1 MILTVTLNPTLDKF
15 YWVDELPL
23 SLDKPEEAVLIRSDR
38 SLTSAGG
45 KGINVS
51 TLLSCYGVETVA
63 LGFLAGH
70 TGQIILQDL
79 LARGVTANFVW
90 MPGENRTNVTVIAKG
105 REFHPLLIHEEGPPV
120 SEEAMGIFLRKY
132 ERMLRRAEY
141 VVLGGSLPPGCPPD
155 CYRTL
160 VQRAHRAGVRVIVH
174 AGGEALVQTI
184 AEGPFLVKPDVREEL
199 RLGDLP
205 VSSLDEIVRAG
216 RRVIEQGGQACLISH
231 HITGDILVTRDGVW
245 ELEARVSLAAFKN
258 LVGADDALVGG
269 LLAALVRGHP
279 LVEAARYGMAA
290 ALAATAVEE
299 KLCLDTGVI
308 ERELDHV
315 TVRRQGEG

>member
-15 YWVDELPL
+15 YWVDDLPL
-23 SLDKPEEAVLIRSDR
+23 SLDRPEEAILIRSSR

-51 TLLSCYGVETVA
+51 TFLACHGVETVA

-90 MPGENRTNVTVIAKG
+90 MPGENRTNITVIAKG

-120 SEEAMGIFLRKY
+120 SEEAMAIFLRKY
-132 ERMLRRAEY
+132 ERMLGRAEY
-141 VVLGGSLPPGCPPD
+141 VVLGGSLPPGCSSD

-160 VQRAHRAGVRVIVH
+160 VQRAHRAGLRVIVH
-174 AGGEALVQTI
+174 AGGEALVQAV

-205 VSSLDEIVRAG
+205 VRSVEEIVRAG
-216 RRVIEQGGQACLISH
+216 QQVVKQGGQACLISH

-245 ELEARVSLAAFKN
+245 ELEAPVPLTALKN

-269 LLAALVRGHP
+269 LLVALSRGEG
-279 LVEAARYGMAA
+279 LLEAVRYGMAA
-290 ALAATAVEE
+290 ALATAEVEE
-299 KLCLDTGVI
+299 KLCLDAGAI
-308 ERELDHV
+308 DREFGHV
-315 TVRRQGEG
+315 TMREWGKR

>member
-15 YWVDELPL
+15 YWVDALPL
-23 SLDKPEEAVLIRSDR
+23 SLDQPEEAILIRATR

-51 TLLSCYGVETVA
+51 TVLAAHGVETVA

-79 LARGVTANFVW
+79 LSRGVTANFVW

-105 REFHPLLIHEEGPPV
+105 REYHPLLIHEEGPPV

-132 ERMLRRAEY
+132 ERMVRRAEY
-141 VVLGGSLPPGCPPD
+141 VVLGGTVPSGCPPD

-160 VQRAHRAGVRVIVH
+160 VRIAHTAGARVVVH
-174 AGGEALVQTI
+174 AGGEPLARTI
-184 AEGPFLVKPDVREEL
+184 EEGPFLVKPDVRAEL
-199 RLGDLP
+199 QLGDMP
-205 VSSLDEIVRAG
+205 VGTAGEIVRAG
-216 RRVIEQGGQACLISH
+216 KKVVEQGVGACLISH
-231 HITGDILVTRDGVW
+231 HVTGDILVTRDGVW
-245 ELEARVSLAAFKN
+245 EFEARVPLTTFKN

-269 LLAALVRGHP
+269 LLVALLRGER

-290 ALAATAVEE
+290 AVATAGIEE
-299 KLCLDTGVI
+299 KLCVDEAAI
-308 ERELDHV
+308 RRELDHV
-315 TVRRQGEG
+315 AVRQRGEE

>member
-15 YWVDELPL
+15 YWVDALPL
-23 SLDKPEEAVLIRSDR
+23 SLDQPEEAILIRAGQ
-38 SLTSAGG
+38 SLASAGG

-51 TLLSCYGVETVA
+51 AFLACHGVETVA

-105 REFHPLLIHEEGPPV
+105 REFHPLLIHEEGP
-120 SEEAMGIFLRKY
+120 SASDEAMGIFLRKY

-141 VVLGGSLPPGCPPD
+141 VVLGGSLPPGCSPG

-160 VQRAHRAGVRVIVH
+160 VELAHRAGVRVIVH
-174 AGGEALVQTI
+174 AGGEALAQTI
-184 AEGPFLVKPDVREEL
+184 EVGPFLVKPDPREDL
-199 RLGDLP
+199 QFGDMP
-205 VSSLDEIVRAG
+205 VGTPEEIVRAG
-216 RRVIEQGGQACLISH
+216 RRVVGQGAQACLISH
-231 HITGDILVTRDGVW
+231 HVTGDILVTPDGVW
-245 ELEARVSLAAFKN
+245 ELEARVPLAKFKN

-269 LLAALVRGHP
+269 LLAALSRGEG
-279 LVEAARYGMAA
+279 LVEGARYGMAA
-290 ALAATAVEE
+290 AVATAEVEE
-299 KLCLDTGVI
+299 KLCGDPDAI
-308 ERELDHV
+308 RRELDHV
-315 TVRRQGEG
+315 AVRQRED

>member
-23 SLDKPEEAVLIRSDR
+23 SLDRPEEAILIRSER
-38 SLTSAGG
+38 SLSSAGG

-51 TLLSCYGVETVA
+51 TFLASHGVETVA

-90 MPGENRTNVTVIAKG
+90 IPGENRTNVTVIARG
-105 REFHPLLIHEEGPPV
+105 REYHPLLIHEQGPPIP
-120 SEEAMGIFLRKY
+120 EEGMRIFLRKY
-132 ERMLRRAEY
+132 ERMLRQADC

-155 CYRTL
+155 CYREL
-160 VQRAHRAGVRVIVH
+160 VRRAHRAGVRTVVH
-174 AGGEALVQTI
+174 AGGEPMVRTI
-184 AEGPFLVKPDVREEL
+184 PEGPYLVKPDVREEL

-205 VSSLDEIVRAG
+205 VGTAEEIVQAG
-216 RRVIEQGGQACLISH
+216 RWMVSQGVRASLISH
-231 HITGDILVTRDGVW
+231 QVTGDILVTPEGVW
-245 ELEARVSLAAFKN
+245 ELEARVPLATFKN

-269 LLAALVRGHP
+269 ILVGLTRGLDLL
-279 LVEAARYGMAA
+279 EASRYGMAA
-290 ALAATAVEE
+290 ALATAEVEE
-299 KLCLDTGVI
+299 KLCLSPAAI
-308 ERELDHV
+308 ERELPQV
-315 TVRRQGEG
+315 VIRPRGER